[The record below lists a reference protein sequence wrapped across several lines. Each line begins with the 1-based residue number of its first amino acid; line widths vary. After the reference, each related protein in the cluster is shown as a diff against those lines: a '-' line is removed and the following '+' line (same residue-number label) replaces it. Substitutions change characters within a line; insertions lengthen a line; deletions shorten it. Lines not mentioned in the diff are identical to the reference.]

1 MSGTSIDVLF
11 PEDWKRWM
19 DLKRTNYTVS
29 CAIGAFVT
37 NSLLFQMIGQDQ
49 VGVSLRL
56 NLDKDMVHYE
66 HLAMCLLFLVYHE
79 NNRNIEKQDIIQEMY
94 HKCLP
99 FL

>member
-1 MSGTSIDVLF
+1 
-11 PEDWKRWM
+11 
-19 DLKRTNYTVS
+19 
-29 CAIGAFVT
+29 
-37 NSLLFQMIGQDQ
+37 MIGQDQ

-66 HLAMCLLFLVYHE
+66 HLAMYLLFLVYHE

-99 FL
+99 FLWLRKNNGIINQHAIFGH